1 LDKAIFITATDTG
14 VGKTTIS
21 KALAK
26 LLKDKGYKVAYFKP
40 IETGIEKEENTDYY
54 SLLEITKQ
62 QDLAV
67 LYKFKNPVAPY
78 TATLLEGIDID
89 IDLIK
94 KHLENL
100 KNKYDFVIVEGAG
113 GVAVPIKIDYTYLD
127 FIKETKIPVL
137 VVSRSK
143 LGTINHTYLTVKALK
158 DINADIKGI
167 IINEYE
173 GNDISEKTNPEI
185 IEKMT
190 NIPILAICNK
200 SDNPTEECYKKL
212 LNKINI

>member
-1 LDKAIFITATDTG
+1 MDKAIFITATDTG

-54 SLLEITKQ
+54 SLLQITKQ
-62 QDLAV
+62 EDLAV
-67 LYKFKNPVAPY
+67 LYKFINPVAPY
-78 TATLLEGIDID
+78 TATLLEGVDID

-94 KHLENL
+94 NHLEYL

-143 LGTINHTYLTVKALK
+143 LGTINHTYLTIKALK

-167 IINEYE
+167 IINQYE

-200 SDNPTEECYKKL
+200 LDNPTEECYKKL